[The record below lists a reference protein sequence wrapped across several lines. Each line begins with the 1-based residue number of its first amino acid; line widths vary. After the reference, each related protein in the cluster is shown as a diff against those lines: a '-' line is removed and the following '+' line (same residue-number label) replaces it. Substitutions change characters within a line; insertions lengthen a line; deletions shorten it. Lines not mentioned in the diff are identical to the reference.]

1 MANVTALRNS
11 IEPDEREARIDLAAC
26 YRLIAHFGMDDLI
39 FTHIAARVPGYPD
52 QFLINP
58 FGLLFHEIT
67 ASSLLKVDMAGNV
80 LEPSPYPTNTA
91 GIVIHSAILSGRPD
105 VQCSLHTHTQAGVAV
120 SCLEEG
126 LLPLNQWSLRFL
138 DRVAFHDYEGIAL
151 DTSECARLQ
160 QHLGDKDALI
170 LRNHGLLTVGR
181 SIAEAFGLMFRL
193 EQACQTQ
200 MSVLACGRAIHPVT
214 REVQEH
220 TRQQFSKPGITGGRE
235 WPALLRLLDAKDP
248 GYRN

>member
-1 MANVTALRNS
+1 MSNVAALRNS
-11 IEPDEREARIDLAAC
+11 VEPAERDARVDLAAC

-39 FTHIAARVPGYPD
+39 FTHIAARVPGHPD

-67 ASSLLKVDMAGNV
+67 ASSLVKVDMSGNI

-105 VQCSLHTHTQAGVAV
+105 IECSLHTHTQAGVAV

-126 LLPLNQWSLRFL
+126 LLPLNQWALRFL
-138 DRVAFHDYEGIAL
+138 GRVAYHEYEGIAL

-160 QHLGDKDALI
+160 RHLADKDALI
-170 LRNHGLLTVGR
+170 MRNHGLLTVGR
-181 SIAEAFGLMFRL
+181 SISEAFGVMFRL
-193 EQACQTQ
+193 EQACQAQ
-200 MSVLACGRAIHPVT
+200 MSVLATGRPIHHIPH
-214 REVQEH
+214 EIQEH
-220 TRQQFSKPGITGGRE
+220 TRRQFNRPEPTGSRE

>member
-1 MANVTALRNS
+1 MTNVTALRNS
-11 IEPDEREARIDLAAC
+11 IDPAERDARIDLAAC

-39 FTHIAARVPGYPD
+39 FTHIAARVPGHAD

-67 ASSLLKVDMAGNV
+67 ASSLVKVDMAGNI

-91 GIVIHSAILSGRPD
+91 GIVIHSAILGGRPD

-120 SCLEEG
+120 SCLEDG
-126 LLPLNQWSLRFL
+126 LLPLNQWALRFL
-138 DRVAFHDYEGIAL
+138 GRVGYHEYEGIAL
-151 DTSECARLQ
+151 DTAECARLQ
-160 QHLGDKDALI
+160 EHLGEKDALI

-181 SIAEAFGLMFRL
+181 TISEAFGVMFRL
-193 EQACQTQ
+193 EQACQAQ
-200 MSVLACGRAIHPVT
+200 MSILATGRPIHHVS

-220 TRQQFSKPGITGGRE
+220 TRRQFGRPEPVGDRE

-248 GYRN
+248 GFRN